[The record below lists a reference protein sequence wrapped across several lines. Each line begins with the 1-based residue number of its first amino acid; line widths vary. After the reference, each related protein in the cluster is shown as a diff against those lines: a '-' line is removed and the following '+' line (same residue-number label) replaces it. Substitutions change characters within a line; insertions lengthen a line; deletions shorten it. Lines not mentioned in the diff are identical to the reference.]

1 MSKRRDENSV
11 ENLKKIGNIIYN
23 HREGLSLEKP
33 SRKFFLDNRVAV
45 GLWER
50 EYISEKSLT
59 NIENG
64 HNLPNLITLNY
75 LATALEVDLL
85 QLVAEIQPYIPSL

>member
-1 MSKRRDENSV
+1 MTKRKNEDSV
-11 ENLKKIGNIIYN
+11 ENLKIIGNIIYK
-23 HREGLSLEKP
+23 HREGLSLKKS
-33 SRKFFLDNRVAV
+33 SRRFFLDNRVEV

-64 HNLPNLITLNY
+64 YNLPNLVTLNY

-85 QLVAEIQPYIPSL
+85 QLVTEIQPYIPSL